1 MMLLAAAA
9 NVEFDENEE
18 RKKEDKNSFIFFL
31 IKLGL
36 LLKLV
41 TN

>member
-18 RKKEDKNSFIFFL
+18 RKKEDKNSFIFFS